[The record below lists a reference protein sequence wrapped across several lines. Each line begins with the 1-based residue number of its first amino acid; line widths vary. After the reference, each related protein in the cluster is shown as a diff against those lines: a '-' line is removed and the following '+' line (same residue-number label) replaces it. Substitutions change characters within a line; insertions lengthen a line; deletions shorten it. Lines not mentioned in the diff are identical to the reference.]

1 MKIIIDVPYKDD
13 KKLSISGDD
22 SDGILH
28 HSKTTNSFSFYL
40 QKLVIDICLLYNS
53 ELTIIN
59 AGANLG
65 LVCLPISLFCK
76 KVLAYEPL
84 PNTYHYL
91 TNNIKNNNILNIET
105 FNCALSDCNKT
116 LQMEPYGWDKTHM
129 DSGHSVVID
138 NLYENDNQQYIPKPE
153 TPTLFIDAKTIDSY
167 NFDNIDILLLD
178 TEGYEPYV
186 IDGAKDTIAKC
197 KPYIII
203 EHEIGHV
210 KCRHMTSKS
219 IINNIMMLGYKNVK
233 IIIKKLN
240 NNQNYSLLP
249 LEYDGDFLSILKT
262 HACIDLLFIPEN
274 REEIV

>member
-1 MKIIIDVPYKDD
+1 MNISIDIPYIDN
-13 KKLSISGDD
+13 KKLNIAGDD
-22 SDGILH
+22 TDGILH

-65 LVCLPISLFCK
+65 LVCLPISMFCK
-76 KVLAYEPL
+76 KILAFEPL
-84 PNTYHYL
+84 PNIYNYL
-91 TNNIKNNNILNIET
+91 INNIKNNNILNIET
-105 FNCALSDCNKT
+105 FNCALSDSNKT

-153 TPTLFIDAKTIDSY
+153 IPTLFIDAKTIDSY
-167 NFDNIDILLLD
+167 NFDNIDMLLLD

-186 IDGAKDTIAKC
+186 IDGAKDTISKC

-210 KCRHMTSKS
+210 KCRHMTSRS
-219 IINNIMMLGYKNVK
+219 IIDNIIAMGYQQVK
-233 IIIKKLN
+233 IIIKDTHNHK
-240 NNQNYSLLP
+240 NYVLLP
-249 LEYDGDFLSILKT
+249 LEYDNDNFLTILKSRSSV
-262 HACIDLLFIPEN
+262 DLLFIPEN
-274 REEIV
+274 R